1 MRRRIAASVGLL
13 GLIGAGWLGVRD
25 HVVGGEPP
33 ETPVTVPAAAPT
45 AQPIAEPFF
54 ERIDATSAK
63 RSKRATA
70 VRTAGSS
77 FEQLAQRLQPVL
89 KKRFPK
95 CNIELVGHSG
105 GIVIKGAAATAQDA
119 AAVVSAVQTVVELNL
134 PAAESP
140 AGGQARDQQVVNQLE
155 IPGEPQV
162 LLHVKVI
169 EADRNLVIDTF
180 RQLSKDEQPASKT
193 ERPKRSV
200 PEVDSFSQIGVF
212 SKAIVEKATANLS
225 KEESSKTVCEPSM
238 AVLSGCAASFI
249 SGGKFAEPTTVGV
262 GGAQGMTTSFRN
274 FGTSI
279 VVTPTV
285 IGNEQLRLAL
295 MCEFSQPYEAN
306 QVAGIPGLTISMIN
320 TKVLAK
326 RDQTVVVILPALPA
340 YVVNDKPIDAAPKA
354 NKPAS
359 PEKCLFITVTP
370 ELVKPM
376 TPDEVQPQPLAAFP
390 SPAVFVPATTI
401 QSFEPYVTVPGTFG
415 RGPVSAPKMMPAEP
429 PSFARDLLFR
439 TPLPPKVF
447 TQSLPP
453 AAGDIQQMG
462 GWQPMNAV
470 PMPWPITGPWPSN
483 SPAKLSRLDHLQS
496 ALTHL
501 EAAGLQDQVAEIQTE
516 ITQERKSEG
525 RRELKRREQ
534 ELESLQ
540 RQIEELRRSLM
551 PEVTPQAE

>member
-33 ETPVTVPAAAPT
+33 VTPAALPAAVPT

-54 ERIDATSAK
+54 ERIDATSTK
-63 RSKRATA
+63 RSRGTTA
-70 VRTAGSS
+70 ARPAKLS

-95 CNIELVGHSG
+95 CNIELVGHPG
-105 GIVIKGAAATAQDA
+105 GIIINGGAATAQDA

-134 PAAESP
+134 PAAESQ

-169 EADRNLVIDTF
+169 EADRQLAMESF
-180 RQLSKDEQPASKT
+180 QQLSKHEQPALKT
-193 ERPKRSV
+193 EPSKRSE
-200 PEVDSFSQIGVF
+200 PKFDSNPQTGVF
-212 SKAIVEKATANLS
+212 TKAIVEKVTAKLS
-225 KEESSKTVCEPSM
+225 KDASSKTVCEPSL

-249 SGGKFAEPTTVGV
+249 SGGKFAVPIIVGV
-262 GGAQGMTTSFRN
+262 AGEQKTTTTFRD

-285 IGNEQLRLAL
+285 IGNEQLRLGL
-295 MCEFSQPYEAN
+295 MCESSQLDQAN
-306 QVAGIPGLTISMIN
+306 QVAGVPGLTVRRIN
-320 TKVLAK
+320 TTALAK
-326 RDQTVVVILPALPA
+326 RDQTVVVILPTQPA
-340 YVVNDKPIDAAPKA
+340 YVVSDKPRDAGQKED
-354 NKPAS
+354 KTAS

-376 TPDEVQPQPLAAFP
+376 TPDEVQPQPLVVFP
-390 SPAVFVPATTI
+390 SPATVQT
-401 QSFEPYVTVPGTFG
+401 FEPYFTVPGAFG
-415 RGPVSAPKMMPAEP
+415 RGSPLVPPRVPAELP
-429 PSFARDLLFR
+429 PFVRDLLFR
-439 TPLPPKVF
+439 TPLPPKEF

-453 AAGDIQQMG
+453 TAGDIQQMG
-462 GWQPMNAV
+462 GWQPMNAT
-470 PMPWPITGPWPSN
+470 PMPWPSTGPWPSN
-483 SPAKLSRLDHLQS
+483 GPAKLSRLDHLQS

-501 EAAGLQDQVAEIQTE
+501 EAAGLKDQVAEIQNE
-516 ITQERKSEG
+516 ITQERKSEV

-540 RQIEELRRSLM
+540 RQIEELRRSLT
-551 PEVTPQAE
+551 PEETPKPE